1 MTPLKVT
8 EPLIKI
14 FKYVKVLNY
23 YVSKIEE
30 MIKMKRRGVIV
41 CLALAV
47 FALLT
52 LPSIS
57 AVESNTVLN
66 LKKSFSNITSE
77 PIKEQINDKIF
88 SRLNHSFL
96 VIIISIILDLIAL
109 RLINQNYTEL
119 AIFILLANLFIISRF
134 ID

>member
-1 MTPLKVT
+1 
-8 EPLIKI
+8 
-14 FKYVKVLNY
+14 
-23 YVSKIEE
+23 
-30 MIKMKRRGVIV
+30 MKRRGVIV
-41 CLALAV
+41 CLAFVV
-47 FALLT
+47 FVIMT

-96 VIIISIILDLIAL
+96 VIIISILLDFIAL
-109 RLINQNYTEL
+109 RLINQNYTEIAL
-119 AIFILLANLFIISRF
+119 LILLINLFIISRF